1 MKNFKDYCLQEYKMD
16 VVEFLRLQAKEG
28 NSLTYA
34 AKLLLAPLSSV
45 RNIAIDNNINF
56 KKIKKPN
63 PTWTNILR
71 TKKIIK

>member
-34 AKLLLAPLSSV
+34 AKLLLAPLSSI
-45 RNIAIDNNINF
+45 RNIAIENNF
-56 KKIKKPN
+56 DLKKLKSRIYKK
-63 PTWTNILR
+63 
-71 TKKIIK
+71 